1 MESTSSRRAQK
12 SWKAEHVGRGE
23 ESIQLDDASVV
34 LLWPLRE
41 AHHQP
46 HALS

>member
-1 MESTSSRRAQK
+1 MESMSSRRAQK
-12 SWKAEHVGRGE
+12 SWKAEHVGRGQ

-34 LLWPLRE
+34 LLRPLRE

-46 HALS
+46 HVLS